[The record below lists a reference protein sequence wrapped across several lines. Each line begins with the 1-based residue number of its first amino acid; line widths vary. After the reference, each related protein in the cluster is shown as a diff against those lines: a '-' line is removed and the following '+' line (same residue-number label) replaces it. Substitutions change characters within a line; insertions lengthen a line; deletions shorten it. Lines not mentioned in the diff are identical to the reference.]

1 MNHTDFFQEYQNKKK
16 ASEELF
22 KGLQSKFVLN
32 EGEVDEAF
40 LGIKNPEEKKKEIED
55 YYHKITTSAPEWKKY
70 KLFLGDKS
78 DPQYVTIGEATPEQK
93 KQALDI
99 IIYQA
104 AQDKFKKGASGIGA
118 SEKDKSVVAYTSKGV
133 VADKEQDQQQNQQ
146 APANYQVERKGKTYY
161 FGKNQKERYTMEVV
175 SPGDAAMMNYDWQHS
190 ELKYLFEPPLKF
202 IGKQM
207 AFDLKQ
213 GILMNFVGKW
223 EGPFVGNTFAGI
235 YDGESFQGNYKW
247 DNTDFN
253 PSKSTVKEK
262 AIAFVDGTFSDR
274 TNTGILGSPNIL
286 STVDN
291 FHLIQIP
298 VGYSIEVLTNKQLR
312 HTITVTKRLDGVNS
326 NFTYYAYLGYEAGEQ
341 EPLSVTL
348 SWEQI
353 RRDFDNYQIG
363 LSTKNIPG
371 LLKLQSDESILEL
384 KIVKAG
390 TPPAF
395 TKKESFDDAKT
406 YSEDLPLL
414 SGLKSISPANFKN
427 FEVDLGLTDDVEFE
441 NFLKAKNYINS
452 PQFLKDL
459 ETIGKGIDYGKV
471 KNVSKYPELVKIFT
485 PDVLSEGFSVDDDY
499 GSGGYG
505 DYESVYQNNDPVKT
519 ATFKKLKQNLE
530 AQYKDYFQ
538 KYGQYPDEF
547 KEQMKMISKAYGPKK
562 KKRIVNDPTS
572 NVSATQPQSQKTPED
587 AALNRLDNFVKYF
600 VEKIQSKTKD
610 IKKTQEIKNFIF
622 NAIKQRL
629 QQYKQTV
636 KKTVEPVNTTAVDPS
651 AKQQIGK
658 PFTAESII
666 RFQIRGILKKML

>member
-1 MNHTDFFQEYQNKKK
+1 MNHTDFFQEYQNRKKT
-16 ASEELF
+16 SEDLF

-32 EGEVDEAF
+32 EGEIDEALF
-40 LGIKNPEEKKKEIED
+40 GLVKGAKDKEKDLSD
-55 YYHKITTSAPEWKKY
+55 YYHKITTNAPNWQSY
-70 KLFLGDKS
+70 KLNLGGGKF
-78 DPQYVTIGEATPEQK
+78 VEIGKTTDEEK
-93 KQALDI
+93 KQAWNELLK
-99 IIYQA
+99 QA
-104 AQDKFKKGASGIGA
+104 SADKFKGGIANEKGIVVYDS
-118 SEKDKSVVAYTSKGV
+118 KVKSQT
-133 VADKEQDQQQNQQ
+133 QQPQQ
-146 APANYQVERKGKTYY
+146 PQQTGGTQPSNYQIERKGKTYY
-161 FGKNQKERYTMEVV
+161 FGKNQNERYTAEVV

-190 ELKYLFEPPLKF
+190 ELKYLFEPPLKL

-213 GILMNFVGKW
+213 GIVMNFVGKW

-235 YDGESFQGNYKW
+235 YDGEYFKGNYKW

-253 PSKSTVKEK
+253 PSKKTVKEK

-274 TNTGILGSPNIL
+274 TNTGILGSPNIV

-312 HTITVTKRLDGVNS
+312 HTITTTKRLDGVNS
-326 NFTYYAYLGYEAGEQ
+326 NFTYYVYLGYEAGEQ
-341 EPLSVTL
+341 EPLPVTL

-353 RRDFDNYQIG
+353 RMDFDNYQIN
-363 LSTKNIPG
+363 LNIKNIPG
-371 LLKLQSDESILEL
+371 LFKLQSDENIIEL

-390 TPPAF
+390 TPPVF
-395 TKKESFDDAKT
+395 TKKEAFDDAKT

-414 SGLKSISPANFKN
+414 SGLKSISPSVKKS
-427 FEVDLGLTDDVEFE
+427 EVDFDLSDDADFE
-441 NFLKAKNYINS
+441 NFLKSKNYINS

-471 KNVSKYPELVKIFT
+471 KNISKYPDLVKIFT

-499 GSGGYG
+499 GSGYG
-505 DYESVYQNNDPVKT
+505 DYESVYQTNDPAKT
-519 ATFKKLKQNLE
+519 ETFKKLKQNLE

-562 KKRIVNDPTS
+562 KKKIVSNPSNNTS
-572 NVSATQPQSQKTPED
+572 LAQPQVQKTSED

-610 IKKTQEIKNFIF
+610 IGKTQEIKNFIF

-629 QQYKQTV
+629 QQYKQTA
-636 KKTVEPVNTTAVDPS
+636 KKTVEPVNIANVNPS
-651 AKQQIGK
+651 SKQQIGK

-666 RFQIRGILKKML
+666 RLKIRGILKKML